1 VKRPDKLMQVKQQP
15 PKSDENPNPSKWKAL
30 ATVAMGTMMATMDAS
45 ITNIAFPVLTRVFQ
59 TDLTIVMWV
68 TVAYILVSTSLML
81 VIGKISDLVGRK
93 RIYVCGMALFT
104 LGLVACSLAHTMSQ
118 LIFFRALQG
127 AGAAMT
133 IACGT
138 AIVAEAFPSKEV
150 GKGLG
155 FLGVSVSFGF
165 IVGPIL
171 GGLLLDWLN
180 WRAIFYARIPL
191 GLAALLMAMALLE
204 RDRIYTGRI
213 NLDIM
218 GTLTSAAGIF
228 LFVLGVSQLR
238 NYGPFSLRLYSLVGP
253 GLLFII
259 LFVLFERRAKDPI
272 VDLSLFK
279 NRVFSSAMGAIFLF
293 FVAAPSFIL
302 IMPFYLIQGL
312 LLTPSE
318 AGLLMAVTSA
328 TTLVFGPLSGA
339 LSDRF
344 GAVWFAAL
352 GAGVVGVAFVFM
364 LGFGPETRVTE
375 IIPVLALLGVGVG
388 TFQPSNNS
396 IIMGSVPRNR
406 LGTASALIAT
416 HRQVG
421 IAVGMAFGGTVFS
434 ARRIVHQGAL
444 TKYGLESSY
453 AEGLSV
459 SLAFHDVL
467 LISAFIIGIGA
478 ILSLVRA
485 K

>member
-1 VKRPDKLMQVKQQP
+1 
-15 PKSDENPNPSKWKAL
+15 
-30 ATVAMGTMMATMDAS
+30 
-45 ITNIAFPVLTRVFQ
+45 
-59 TDLTIVMWV
+59 
-68 TVAYILVSTSLML
+68 
-81 VIGKISDLVGRK
+81 
-93 RIYVCGMALFT
+93 
-104 LGLVACSLAHTMSQ
+104 
-118 LIFFRALQG
+118 
-127 AGAAMT
+127 
-133 IACGT
+133 
-138 AIVAEAFPSKEV
+138 
-150 GKGLG
+150 LG

-218 GTLTSAAGIF
+218 GTLTSSAGIF

-253 GLLFII
+253 GLLFIV

-272 VDLSLFK
+272 VDLSLFR

-312 LLTPSE
+312 LLTPTE

-352 GAGVVGVAFVFM
+352 GAGVAGVAFVFM
-364 LGFGPETRVTE
+364 LGFGPETRVTA

-396 IIMGSVPRNR
+396 IIMGSVTRNR

-416 HRQVG
+416 QRQVG

-444 TKYGLESSY
+444 TKYGLESTY

-459 SLAFHDVL
+459 SLAFHDAL
-467 LISAFIIGIGA
+467 LISTFIISIAA